1 MRAAQVLHQLLAPC
15 WDVLD
20 ARLVRR
26 LLGAVE
32 ALVASRQLVLM
43 ELARQFPG
51 ALRVAAPLKALDRLL
66 SNPRVQRLRAAL
78 YATAL
83 AGFWPVTRAVVVVDW
98 CTLTRDESLHLLR
111 AALPVGGRTLP
122 VWDEVHPQAKLGN
135 AKVHLQFLATLRR
148 LLPIE
153 TVPILITDAGFGV
166 PWFRDAQSL
175 GFACIGRLRG
185 RIQLR
190 PVGQTDWAPVCAFG
204 ELGVGRV
211 IDLGLCEVSRRHAHR
226 ARVVVYKNPP
236 QDRKHRDAKGRPVR
250 GGRSRAQAQAAR
262 EPWVL
267 VVSPALGHLSTRE
280 IIEHYRRRMQIEE
293 SFRDLKSPRYGAAL
307 RHSLTRVAA
316 RMEVLLL
323 LHALASVA
331 AWLRAVIGRRDRDH
345 ERLLAH
351 GQAKR
356 RQRPTL
362 SLWRIGWELL
372 KRGWPPARPWTEPP
386 DAPPLRLEVLG

>member
-267 VVSPALGHLSTRE
+267 VVSPALGH
-280 IIEHYRRRMQIEE
+280 
-293 SFRDLKSPRYGAAL
+293 
-307 RHSLTRVAA
+307 SLTRVAA